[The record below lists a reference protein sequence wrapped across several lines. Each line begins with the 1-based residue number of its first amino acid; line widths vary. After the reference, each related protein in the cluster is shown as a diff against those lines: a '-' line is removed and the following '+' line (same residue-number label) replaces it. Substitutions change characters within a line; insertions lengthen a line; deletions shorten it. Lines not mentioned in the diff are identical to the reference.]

1 MKVEK
6 INAVITGGGSGL
18 GEGTARVLKEK
29 GANIFL
35 IDLVKDYEFDF
46 GEIKEMGGK
55 VSHKFVFTNNSKKSI
70 QILTVKPS
78 CGCTTPDWSKKE
90 IKPGK
95 DGFIVAEYNPR
106 GRPGVFRKSLS
117 VVTSDNKRSVI
128 FIKGKVSR

>member
-1 MKVEK
+1 MNK
-6 INAVITGGGSGL
+6 ISFLTIILAGFIFSANSQ
-18 GEGTARVLKEK
+18 ELKFNER
-29 GANIFL
+29 
-35 IDLVKDYEFDF
+35 EFDF
-46 GEIKEMGGK
+46 GEIKEMSGK

-90 IKPGK
+90 VKPGK
-95 DGFIVAEYNPR
+95 EGFIVAEYNPR

>member
-1 MKVEK
+1 MKK
-6 INAVITGGGSGL
+6 ISFLTIIFTGF
-18 GEGTARVLKEK
+18 
-29 GANIFL
+29 IFL
-35 IDLVKDYEFDF
+35 ANSQELKFNEREFDF
-46 GEIKEMGGK
+46 GEIKEMDGK

-90 IKPGK
+90 VKPGK
-95 DGFIVAEYNPR
+95 EGFIVAEYNPK

-117 VVTSDNKRSVI
+117 VVTSDNKRSLI

>member
-1 MKVEK
+1 MRK
-6 INAVITGGGSGL
+6 ISFLTIVLAVFIFS
-18 GEGTARVLKEK
+18 ANSQDLKFNERE
-29 GANIFL
+29 
-35 IDLVKDYEFDF
+35 YDF

-95 DGFIVAEYNPR
+95 EGFIVAEYNPR
-106 GRPGVFRKSLS
+106 GRPGIFRKSLS

>member
-1 MKVEK
+1 MRK
-6 INAVITGGGSGL
+6 ISFLTIVLAVFIFS
-18 GEGTARVLKEK
+18 ANSQDLKFNER
-29 GANIFL
+29 
-35 IDLVKDYEFDF
+35 EFDF
-46 GEIKEMGGK
+46 GEIKEMDGK
-55 VSHKFVFTNNSKKSI
+55 VSHKFLFTNNSKKSI

-90 IKPGK
+90 VKPGK
-95 DGFIVAEYNPR
+95 EGFIVAEYNPK

>member
-1 MKVEK
+1 MNK
-6 INAVITGGGSGL
+6 ISFITIILVGFIFSANSQ
-18 GEGTARVLKEK
+18 ELKFNER
-29 GANIFL
+29 
-35 IDLVKDYEFDF
+35 EFDF
-46 GEIKEMGGK
+46 GEIKEMSGK

-90 IKPGK
+90 VKPGK
-95 DGFIVAEYNPR
+95 EGFIVAEYNPR

>member
-1 MKVEK
+1 MKK
-6 INAVITGGGSGL
+6 ISYLTIIFTGF
-18 GEGTARVLKEK
+18 
-29 GANIFL
+29 IFL
-35 IDLVKDYEFDF
+35 ANSQELKFNEREFDF
-46 GEIKEMGGK
+46 GEIKEMDGK

-90 IKPGK
+90 VKPGK
-95 DGFIVAEYNPR
+95 EGFIVAEYNPK

>member
-1 MKVEK
+1 MKK
-6 INAVITGGGSGL
+6 ISFLTIIFTGF
-18 GEGTARVLKEK
+18 
-29 GANIFL
+29 IFL
-35 IDLVKDYEFDF
+35 ANSQDLKFNEREFDF
-46 GEIKEMGGK
+46 GEIMEMDGK

-70 QILTVKPS
+70 QILTVTPS

-90 IKPGK
+90 VKPGK
-95 DGFIVAEYNPR
+95 EGFIVAEYNPK

>member
-1 MKVEK
+1 MNK
-6 INAVITGGGSGL
+6 ISFITIILAGFIFSANSQ
-18 GEGTARVLKEK
+18 ELKFNER
-29 GANIFL
+29 
-35 IDLVKDYEFDF
+35 EFDF
-46 GEIKEMGGK
+46 GEIKEMDGK

-90 IKPGK
+90 VKPGK
-95 DGFIVAEYNPR
+95 EGFIVAEYNPR

-128 FIKGKVSR
+128 FIKGKVTR

>member
-1 MKVEK
+1 MNK
-6 INAVITGGGSGL
+6 ISYLTIILAGFIFSANSQ
-18 GEGTARVLKEK
+18 ELKFNER
-29 GANIFL
+29 
-35 IDLVKDYEFDF
+35 EFDF
-46 GEIKEMGGK
+46 GEIKEMDGK

-90 IKPGK
+90 VKPGK
-95 DGFIVAEYNPR
+95 EGFIVAEYNPR

-128 FIKGKVSR
+128 FIKGKVTR

>member
-1 MKVEK
+1 MKK
-6 INAVITGGGSGL
+6 ISFLTIIFTGF
-18 GEGTARVLKEK
+18 
-29 GANIFL
+29 IFL
-35 IDLVKDYEFDF
+35 ANSQELKFNEREFDF
-46 GEIKEMGGK
+46 GEIKEMDGK

-90 IKPGK
+90 VKPGK
-95 DGFIVAEYNPR
+95 EGFIIAEYNPK